1 VTCGYTPRFAQ
12 NTPYRYLN
20 VIMSVLSRINASTSR
35 TPRIAIALLLIVLIA
50 GGIMGTAMYKN
61 VTIDVD
67 GELKTV
73 ATMRGSVEGILE
85 EQGYDPS
92 DGDLVQP
99 NPDSGVDDGETI
111 TFHRLKTLT
120 VNVDGRPQEI
130 KTNATTVEQA
140 LQQVNLAS
148 DSIDVEGPTNEQL
161 PVSGGLVNVV
171 LPKKVHLT
179 DGPEKSTKDIAAK
192 TVAEL
197 LADTGNPLA
206 PTDEVT
212 PAADTPVTNNMDI
225 TVTRIRTETV
235 IVTEP
240 VVPPENKIDDPN
252 LIKDRKVV
260 KKPGKP
266 GSQEVTYE
274 VTTVNGKETDKTK
287 ISAEVQVEPIAAEV
301 AVGTKPGAPYVPPG
315 SVWDALAQCEA
326 TGNWAINTGNGFYGG
341 VQFDQNTW
349 DRWGGQEYA
358 ARADLA
364 TREEQ
369 IAIATKTQAAQGW
382 GAWPSC
388 SSKLGLR

>member
-1 VTCGYTPRFAQ
+1 
-12 NTPYRYLN
+12 
-20 VIMSVLSRINASTSR
+20 MSVLSRINSSTSR
-35 TPRIAIALLLIVLIA
+35 TPRIAVALLLIVLIA

-73 ATMRGSVEGILE
+73 ATMRTSVEGILK

-92 DGDLVQP
+92 GGDLVQP
-99 NPDSGVDDGETI
+99 APGAGVGDGETI

-120 VNVDGRPQEI
+120 VNVDGSPREI

-140 LQQVNLAS
+140 LAQVNLVS
-148 DSIDVEGPTNEQL
+148 DSIEIEGPTTDQL

-179 DGPEKSTKDIAAK
+179 DGSEKVTKDIAAK

-197 LADTGNPLA
+197 LADTGKPLA

-212 PAADTPVTNNMDI
+212 PAPDTPVTNNMDI
-225 TVTRIRTETV
+225 TVTRIRTET
-235 IVTEP
+235 ITVTEP
-240 VVPPENKIDDPN
+240 VAPPENKVDDPN
-252 LIKDRKVV
+252 LVKDRKLV
-260 KKPGKP
+260 KKPGTP

-274 VTTVNGKETDKTK
+274 VTTVNGKETAKKQID
-287 ISAEVQVEPIAAEV
+287 AEVKVEPVAAEV

-358 ARADLA
+358 PRADLA